1 MSVTKYCEGE
11 ITLLTVATCYAA
23 TAKINVMTYTNPH

>member
-11 ITLLTVATCYAA
+11 ITLLTVATFYAA
-23 TAKINVMTYTNPH
+23 TAKINVMTYLA